1 MNNFDDIFKAAMQQ
15 REEQKSSFIEESKAN
30 REKCYELAETMAQQI
45 AHSGTQF
52 KAYLDTQV
60 NFPHH
65 TPNNILLIM
74 HQRPNA
80 TQIGDYKYWKNKHV
94 FIKKE
99 EKDNPILI
107 LEPGDKYTR
116 EDNTVGTY
124 YNAKKNYDISQTTA
138 KYHNSQNRSYDM
150 NELIQSIA
158 QNSPV
163 KFEYIEAGDLP
174 QGSGALYDPSTDAIK
189 LRKGMEDGTAIFQC
203 ITVEMGHAMLSHG
216 NPEYNRNEHALTAF
230 ASSYMLC
237 QKYGVDTKAYG
248 FDQMN
253 EIFPDMES
261 NQIKKELYDIK
272 KTFTDISLRLDRDL
286 KPQKSSPQKNN
297 QIR

>member
-1 MNNFDDIFKAAMQQ
+1 MNHFDDIFKEAMQQ

-30 REKCYELAETMAQQI
+30 REKCYELAETMAQKI
-45 AHSGTQF
+45 AHSGAQL

-74 HQRPNA
+74 EQRPNA

-94 FIKKE
+94 FIRNE

-116 EDNTVGTY
+116 DDHTVGTY
-124 YNAKKNYDISQTTA
+124 YNAKKNYDITQTTA
-138 KYHNSQNRSYDM
+138 KYHNHQKRNYDM

-158 QNSPV
+158 KNSPV
-163 KFEYIEAGDLP
+163 QFEYVEAEALP
-174 QGSGALYDPSTDAIK
+174 QGSGALYDPNTDTIK
-189 LRKGMEDGTAIFQC
+189 MRKGMEDGTVIFQC

-216 NPEYNRNEHALTAF
+216 NPQYDRSEHALTAF

-237 QKYGVDTKAYG
+237 RKYGVDTKAYG
-248 FDQMN
+248 FELMN

-261 NQIKKELYDIK
+261 NQIKKELYDMK
-272 KTFTDISLRLDRDL
+272 KTFNDISLRLDRDL
-286 KPQKSSPQKNN
+286 KPQQNISKKNN
-297 QIR
+297 PIR

>member
-1 MNNFDDIFKAAMQQ
+1 MNNFDDIFQTAMQQ
-15 REEQKSSFIEESKAN
+15 REEQKTSFIQESKAN
-30 REKCYELAETMAQQI
+30 REKCYELAEVMAQEI
-45 AHSGTQF
+45 AHSGVKL

-60 NFPHH
+60 SFPHH

-74 HQRPNA
+74 QQRPDA

-99 EKDNPILI
+99 EKENPILI
-107 LEPGDKYTR
+107 LEPGDQYTR

-138 KYHNSQNRSYDM
+138 KYHNSQTRSYDM

-158 QNSPV
+158 KNSPV
-163 KFEYIEAGDLP
+163 KFEYTDNLP
-174 QGSGALYDPSTDAIK
+174 QGSGALYDPSTDVIK
-189 LRKGMEDGTAIFQC
+189 LRKGMENGTAIFQC

-216 NPEYNRNEHALTAF
+216 NPDYNRNEHALTAF

-237 QKYGVDTKAYG
+237 RKYGIDTKAYG
-248 FDQMN
+248 FERMN
-253 EIFPDMES
+253 DIFPNMES
-261 NQIKKELYDIK
+261 GQIKKELYDIK
-272 KTFTDISLRLDRDL
+272 KTFSDISQRLDRDL
-286 KPQKSSPQKNN
+286 SSHKSSPKKNS
-297 QIR
+297 QVR

>member
-1 MNNFDDIFKAAMQQ
+1 MNNFDDIFKEAMQQ
-15 REEQKSSFIEESKAN
+15 REEQKNSFIEESKAN
-30 REKCYELAETMAQQI
+30 REKCYELANAMAQEI
-45 AHSGTQF
+45 AHSATQF

-74 HQRPNA
+74 KQRPQA
-80 TQIGDYKYWKNKHV
+80 TQIGDYKYWKSKHV
-94 FIKKE
+94 FIKNE

-124 YNAKKNYDISQTTA
+124 YNAKKNYDITQTTA
-138 KYHNSQNRSYDM
+138 KYHNQPQHNYDM
-150 NELIQSIA
+150 NALIQSIA
-158 QNSPV
+158 SNSPV
-163 KFEYIEAGDLP
+163 KFEYVEAGDLP
-174 QGSGALYDPSTDAIK
+174 QGSGALYDPSTDVIK
-189 LRKGMEDGTAIFQC
+189 LRKGIENGTAIFQC
-203 ITVEMGHAMLSHG
+203 ITVEMGHAMLSHA
-216 NPEYNRNEHALTAF
+216 NPDYDRNEHALTAF

-237 QKYGVDTKAYG
+237 KKYAVDTKAYG

-272 KTFTDISLRLDRDL
+272 KTFTDISLRLDRNL
-286 KPQKSSPQKNN
+286 NPQKSSPKKTVK
-297 QIR
+297 

>member
-1 MNNFDDIFKAAMQQ
+1 MNHFDNIFETAIKQ
-15 REEQKSSFIEESKAN
+15 REEQKTSFIEESKAN
-30 REKCYELAETMAQQI
+30 RTKCYELADAMAQEI
-45 AHSGTQF
+45 AHSGVQL
-52 KAYLDTQV
+52 KNYLDTQV

-74 HQRPNA
+74 KQRPDA
-80 TQIGDYKYWKNKHV
+80 SQIGDYKYWKSKHV
-94 FIKKE
+94 FIKNE

-124 YNAKKNYDISQTTA
+124 YNAKKNYDIAQTTA
-138 KYHNSQNRSYDM
+138 KYHNTHQRHYDM
-150 NELIQSIA
+150 NDLIASIA
-158 QNSPV
+158 KNSPV
-163 KFEYIEAGDLP
+163 KFEYVDAEELP
-174 QGSGALYDPSTDAIK
+174 QGSGALYDPSTDTIQ
-189 LRKGMEDGTAIFQC
+189 LRKGMENGTAIFQC

-216 NPEYNRNEHALTAF
+216 NPDYDRNEHALTAF

-237 QKYGVDTKAYG
+237 RKYGVDTKAYG
-248 FDQMN
+248 FNQMS
-253 EIFPDMES
+253 EIFPNMES

-286 KPQKSSPQKNN
+286 KPQNKSPQKNN
-297 QIR
+297 PTR